1 MNIGLTGGIATGK
14 STVANL
20 LVQRGALLID
30 LDRIAREIV
39 EPGQPAL
46 EQIAQRFGQAVL
58 QADGTL
64 DRKKLGAIV
73 FADPGKRKALEQIT
87 HPAIRAVMKQRMEH
101 YRTTEPGR
109 LTVVDVPLL
118 YESGLVSYFEK
129 IMVVYV
135 PRQAQLERLM
145 RRDKLSREEAEK
157 RLNAQMDIEEK
168 KRRADYVIDNSGSLE
183 DTERQVAAFW
193 REMGLA

>member
-1 MNIGLTGGIATGK
+1 MNIGLTGGIAAGK
-14 STVANL
+14 STVADL
-20 LVQRGALLID
+20 LVRKGALLVD

-46 EQIAQRFGQAVL
+46 ERIAERFGQAVL

-64 DRKKLGAIV
+64 DRKKLGAMV
-73 FADPGKRKALEQIT
+73 FADPDKRKALEQIT
-87 HPAIRAVMKQRMEH
+87 HPAIRAVMKERMEAN
-101 YRTTEPGR
+101 RLAAPDR

-118 YESGLVSYFEK
+118 YESGLASYFEK
-129 IMVVYV
+129 VLVVYV
-135 PRQAQLERLM
+135 PRRTQLERLIA
-145 RRDKLSREEAEK
+145 RDKLSPEEAEI

-168 KRRADYVIDNSGSLE
+168 KKRADYVIDNGGSLE
-183 DTERQVAAFW
+183 ETERQVDAFW